1 MLLKRKASKLR
12 ASLSAEKGTSVQKL
26 KTIYEEGQPE
36 QTWREFLVRSLVRPF
51 VLFVEEPIIQLFGV
65 YMAFVYGVIYSMQSI
80 PSSLIACR
88 TLILWVT
95 YSCFD
100 YHTGD
105 LHYSVRRAYRNRRLA
120 LYLAR
125 QSLYSHPLYGTRSLL
140 RCISGNRPDGS
151 RSNQLYFDRSFISK
165 NDRKEW
171 WRWHSRVPTR

>member
-1 MLLKRKASKLR
+1 MLLKRKARKLR
-12 ASLSAEKGTSVQKL
+12 ASLSTEKGTSVQKL

-65 YMAFVYGVIYSMQSI
+65 YMAFVYGVIYSMHDMSL
-80 PSSLIACR
+80 SLIACR

-100 YHTGD
+100 HPTGD
-105 LHYSVRRAYRNRRLA
+105 LHYSVRRTYRNCRLA
-120 LYLAR
+120 LHLAR
-125 QSLYSHPLYGTRSLL
+125 QSLYPHPLYGTRSLL
-140 RCISGNRPDGS
+140 CCISGNRPDGS